1 MKKVKLFSAI
11 LILSLISIGG
21 YYWVQYQKQFPS
33 TTDAYVKANQV
44 YISPQIAGRVT
55 KVLVKSY
62 QSVAKGDLLIQID
75 AKPFEL
81 KIAQVQSQYQIVQ
94 AQIEQ
99 AMTAKKTAILQAVES
114 QNRLHSAKSTY
125 ERIERL
131 YHKNL
136 ASKQKMDDAF
146 YKFNEAKAHYQATQ
160 SSILSSQNSIFVAQA
175 KLKQVEVSIQQA
187 KLNLS
192 YTKIY
197 APQTGRLGKV
207 MVRPGQFL
215 VVGEKLFPMIETDY
229 FWIVANFKETDLKR
243 IKVGQQADIQV
254 DMYPNHYFK
263 GQVESISA
271 ASGVSFSLI
280 PPQNATGNW
289 VQVTQRFPVRIKINL
304 SDHKD
309 MQQLRLGA
317 STSVTIDTQTPSKK

>member
-1 MKKVKLFSAI
+1 
-11 LILSLISIGG
+11 
-21 YYWVQYQKQFPS
+21 
-33 TTDAYVKANQV
+33 
-44 YISPQIAGRVT
+44 
-55 KVLVKSY
+55 
-62 QSVAKGDLLIQID
+62 
-75 AKPFEL
+75 
-81 KIAQVQSQYQIVQ
+81 
-94 AQIEQ
+94 
-99 AMTAKKTAILQAVES
+99 
-114 QNRLHSAKSTY
+114 
-125 ERIERL
+125 
-131 YHKNL
+131 
-136 ASKQKMDDAF
+136 
-146 YKFNEAKAHYQATQ
+146 
-160 SSILSSQNSIFVAQA
+160 
-175 KLKQVEVSIQQA
+175 VSIQQA

-229 FWIVANFKETDLKR
+229 FWIVANFKETDLK
-243 IKVGQQADIQV
+243 
-254 DMYPNHYFK
+254 

-309 MQQLRLGA
+309 MQRLRLGA